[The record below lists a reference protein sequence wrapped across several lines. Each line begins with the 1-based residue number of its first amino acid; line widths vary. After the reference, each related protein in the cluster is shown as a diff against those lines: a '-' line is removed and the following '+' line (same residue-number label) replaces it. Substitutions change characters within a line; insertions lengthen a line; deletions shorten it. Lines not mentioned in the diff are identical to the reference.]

1 MSFSSLKNS
10 INFLA
15 EIVFPLYPIERA
27 HKMAMD
33 YSKYLQL
40 KAQGQQVYRS
50 NWQARDASEVTM
62 RRQQMASQNTS
73 ASSANDNNQHHGPE
87 AECCPKPGRPTS
99 PSRGFSTDYTQTRL
113 INKPAGCA
121 NCQDP
126 NFGAPGGVVI
136 VGCAEA
142 ATISQIPNNPVKGS
156 GICCADPGVV
166 QRGVV
171 DCKQVSPAY
180 SGWRNQVPVS
190 NTGVLPLQYPPYPS
204 G

>member
-1 MSFSSLKNS
+1 
-10 INFLA
+10 
-15 EIVFPLYPIERA
+15 
-27 HKMAMD
+27 MAMD

-50 NWQARDASEVTM
+50 NWQGRDASEVTL
-62 RRQQMASQNTS
+62 RNHQMASQRTS
-73 ASSANDNNQHHGPE
+73 ASSANDNNQHQGP
-87 AECCPKPGRPTS
+87 ANECCPKPGRPTS

-142 ATISQIPNNPVKGS
+142 TAISQIPNNPVKGS
-156 GICCADPGVV
+156 GICCADPGVK

-171 DCKQVSPAY
+171 DCAQVSPAY
-180 SGWRNQVPVS
+180 TGSRNQVPT
-190 NTGVLPLQYPPYPS
+190 NDKGVLPIQYPPYPS

>member
-1 MSFSSLKNS
+1 VSFSSFKNP

-15 EIVFPLYPIERA
+15 EFIFPSYLSRKTP
-27 HKMAMD
+27 KMAMD

-50 NWQARDASEVTM
+50 NWQGRDASEVTM
-62 RRQQMASQNTS
+62 RNHQMASQKTS
-73 ASSANDNNQHHGPE
+73 ASAVNDNNQHHGP
-87 AECCPKPGRPTS
+87 ANECCPKPGRPTS

-142 ATISQIPNNPVKGS
+142 IAISQVPDNPVKGS
-156 GICCADPGVV
+156 GTCCADPGVK

-171 DCKQVSPAY
+171 DCSKVAPAY
-180 SGWRNQVPVS
+180 TGWRNQVPTD
-190 NTGVLPLQYPPYPS
+190 NKGVLPLQYPPYPS

>member
-1 MSFSSLKNS
+1 
-10 INFLA
+10 
-15 EIVFPLYPIERA
+15 
-27 HKMAMD
+27 MAMD

-50 NWQARDASEVTM
+50 NWQPRDASEVTL
-62 RRQQMASQNTS
+62 RRHQMASQNTS
-73 ASSANDNNQHHGPE
+73 ASAANDNNQHQGP
-87 AECCPKPGRPTS
+87 ANECCPNPPRPSS
-99 PSRGFSTDYTQTRL
+99 PTNGFSTDYTQTRL

-121 NCQDP
+121 NCNDP

-136 VGCAEA
+136 VNCATA
-142 ATISQIPNNPVKGS
+142 STIVASIPDNPVKGT

-171 DCKQVSPAY
+171 DCAQVSPAY
-180 SGWRNQVPVS
+180 TGSRNQVPT
-190 NTGVLPLQYPPYPS
+190 NGKGVLPIQYPPYPS

>member
-1 MSFSSLKNS
+1 
-10 INFLA
+10 
-15 EIVFPLYPIERA
+15 
-27 HKMAMD
+27 MAMD

-50 NWQARDASEVTM
+50 NWQPRDASEVTL
-62 RRQQMASQNTS
+62 RNLQKASQRTS
-73 ASSANDNNQHHGPE
+73 ASAANDNNQHQGP
-87 AECCPKPGRPTS
+87 ANECCPPKRPSSPTS
-99 PSRGFSTDYTQTRL
+99 GFSTDYTQTRL

-142 ATISQIPNNPVKGS
+142 AAISQIPNNPVKGS
-156 GICCADPGVV
+156 GNCCADPGVV
-166 QRGVV
+166 QRGIV
-171 DCKQVSPAY
+171 DCSKVAPAY
-180 SGWRNQVPVS
+180 TGWRNQVPT
-190 NTGVLPLQYPPYPS
+190 NGRGAIPLQYPPYPS